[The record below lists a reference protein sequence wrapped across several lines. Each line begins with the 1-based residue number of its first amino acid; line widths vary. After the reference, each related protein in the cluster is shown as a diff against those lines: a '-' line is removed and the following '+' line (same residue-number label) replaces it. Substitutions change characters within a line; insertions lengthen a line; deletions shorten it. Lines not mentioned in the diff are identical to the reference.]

1 MNCCT
6 GFFFKMNKSCLG
18 INYLGRSGSSI
29 IGIIGFAPAHDD
41 VAAAAAKRELDI
53 KESIVRLITTLDSC
67 TLSLVEEEQVS
78 SCWFLT
84 GEDRARVTLWV
95 DPLSNFLHDIS
106 P

>member
-1 MNCCT
+1 MT
-6 GFFFKMNKSCLG
+6 ESCLR

-29 IGIIGFAPAHDD
+29 IGIIGFAPANDD

-53 KESIVRLITTLDSC
+53 KESIVRLITMDSC
-67 TLSLVEEEQVS
+67 TLTLVVEQVS

-84 GEDRARVTLWV
+84 GEDRAKVTLWV
-95 DPLSNFLHDIS
+95 DPLSNFLHEIS